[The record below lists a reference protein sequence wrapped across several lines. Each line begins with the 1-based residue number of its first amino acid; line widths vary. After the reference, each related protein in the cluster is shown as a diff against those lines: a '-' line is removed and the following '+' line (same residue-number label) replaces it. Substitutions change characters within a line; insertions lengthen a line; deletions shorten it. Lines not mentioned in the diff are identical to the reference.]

1 MDDLEVMKS
10 LTGKIYG
17 ILTAADTINPGAT
30 PPQNRWICF
39 ASPGLTM
46 SQPQLKFGNLR
57 TADELTA
64 NSSFSNLVNSIPN
77 ALGSWTPTEAKVWDV
92 YSQAI
97 SQIDLPSGELN
108 DKEKGQLDKAE
119 KFLMTTTSEK
129 NPFDD
134 EAPPKVT
141 SGPSTYV
148 KAYDTYDAKYSQLL
162 MDFNAMVIEANKPGA
177 SDEALQRYSMNGPI
191 RRRQVEQAF
200 AAWTGEGYKE
210 WTEQARGII
219 SNLTGK
225 APQALYNRLKANFDM
240 AQRLNQRA
248 EIFYPTFCYPD
259 DVLNSQFDSS
269 WTEFEFSKAT
279 DKGSSQSQQISYGS
293 EVSAS
298 WGLWSVSASVGGKK
312 QTERSQSDTTG
323 LTVKAKLLQVPIQRS
338 WMNTTIFGNRNWR
351 WSKSGSGEPISKA
364 GSPPSGK
371 MPLIP
376 VSIILAK
383 NLSIKMDMESKT
395 NKSAMSEISTKAGGG
410 WGPFRVSGN
419 YSQTDTNKEHEA
431 TVSSTGLSVAGAQ
444 IIGVICTV
452 VSAPSPNPNPGLN
465 WT

>member
-1 MDDLEVMKS
+1 MNALS
-10 LTGKIYG
+10 GKIYSL
-17 ILTAADTINPGAT
+17 LTAADNINQGAP
-30 PPQNRWICF
+30 PPQSRWICL

-46 SQPQLKFGNLR
+46 SRPQLKFGNLR
-57 TADELTA
+57 TADEMAA
-64 NSSFSNLVNSIPN
+64 NSEFSALVNSIPS
-77 ALGSWTPTEAKVWDV
+77 ALGSWAPTVNKVWDV

-97 SQIDLPSGELN
+97 TQIDLPSGELSEQ
-108 DKEKGQLDKAE
+108 EKGQLDKAE

-134 EAPPKVT
+134 TVPAKVT
-141 SGPSTYV
+141 SGPSSYV
-148 KAYDTYDAKYSQLL
+148 KAYDTYEAKYSQLL

-225 APQALYNRLKANFDM
+225 APQALYNRLKANYDM
-240 AQRLNQRA
+240 AQRLNQRT

-259 DVLNSQFDSS
+259 DILNSQYDGS
-269 WTEFEFSKAT
+269 WTDFEFSKAT
-279 DKGSSQSQQISYGS
+279 DKGSSQSRQISYGA

-298 WGLWSVSASVGGKK
+298 WGLWSASGSVGGTTK
-312 QTERSQSDTTG
+312 TERSQSDTTG
-323 LTVKAKLLQVPIQRS
+323 LTVSAKLLQVPIQRS
-338 WMNTTIFGNRNWR
+338 WLNATIFGNRNWK
-351 WSKSGSGEPISKA
+351 WSKSGSGEDISKS

-376 VSIILAK
+376 VSMILAK
-383 NLSIKMDMESKT
+383 NVSIKMDMESKT
-395 NKSAMSEISTKAGGG
+395 NKSAMSEISTKASGG
-410 WGPFRVSGN
+410 WGPFRVAGN
-419 YSQTDTNKEHEA
+419 YSQKDESKEHDA
-431 TVSSTGLSVAGAQ
+431 TVSAAGLSVAGAQ
-444 IIGVICTV
+444 IIGMICTIV
-452 VSAPSPNPNPGLN
+452 PAPSPNPNPALN
-465 WT
+465 WK